1 MANPISVFDRVRKEL
16 FRYYGTPY
24 RLGDTQVEDE
34 RRAMLDREGM
44 TWREPWVEPILEYRM
59 TGQGIRGALS
69 DAGASDELADFAL
82 RGLLDPSYT
91 DIFTHQRDAV
101 RSSTSGRNVIVT
113 AGTGSGKTEAF
124 LLPLVASLLSES
136 QGWDGTSPSGP
147 SWWNGSGDFVPQR
160 VGESGR
166 IPAVRALL
174 LYPMNALVED
184 QVGRL
189 RRALDSPEA
198 RSWLDENRGGHRF
211 YFGRYTGTTPVS
223 GRPSDSWQ
231 RKRLRAALRDSA
243 ARFDRWKVD
252 PDRRYFLSSPD
263 GAEMRSRWD
272 SQAHPPDILITNY
285 SMLNI
290 MLLRDI
296 EKPIFE
302 KTREWLAA
310 DLSHVFHLVVDELHM
325 YRGTAGS
332 EVAYLVRNLLHR
344 LGLTPNSPQ
353 VRFIAT
359 SASIGGH
366 DLAARKFL
374 AEFFG
379 ADGGSFDEL
388 RGDIVR
394 RGDAPRDLA
403 AHVDQLAQNDLSPS
417 AAAEL
422 VTSIDA
428 KGAVVEA
435 ALDIAP
441 EGGST
446 VSLSELDRRLFP
458 SSGGLPA
465 GPSEPMQNLLKAI
478 ETAGK
483 DSATHDLPRLRT
495 HLFLRNVLGVWA
507 CSNESC
513 DQVEEE
519 FRSDNRVAGKL
530 YPRPRHRCDCGARVL
545 RLLYCQAC
553 GELYFEGFLAPAIEA
568 GARFVDEVRFVVGEL
583 GDLDSIPDQA
593 RVTEHALNSVLYWP
607 KPADPA
613 SIPSRWTRS
622 LKIDGNRDVYEFEF
636 FPSAYD
642 PLTGCLEHVREDR
655 RTGWRFE
662 VRTNAANDQ
671 RERIPSLPIQ
681 CPQCHADWELFTGG
695 RGVLPITDRSR
706 TRSPIRRMGTGYEK
720 VGQVVVDALIRELRE
735 DSDPIDE
742 RRRRLVLFSDSRQDA
757 AKLSGGLEKRHYQDL
772 VRELIVAELRNR
784 TTGDLE
790 LTRRYFGGERTP
802 QIAAARRRLRAEHRD
817 LHDALDDAANGDQ
830 DARREADR
838 LARHYMSG
846 LSIAQLQRVVEI
858 GLASL
863 GINPGGPDPSV
874 SGRWS
879 NSEHIAWN
887 DLYTWSDGA
896 ATRRAD
902 LIDQGEI
909 DLRQRMDDALLKECE
924 LNVFSGNGRDL
935 ESLGLATPNVL
946 GNEDAPPP
954 AGVDSDVFAQL
965 VRGCA
970 RILGDNRRLQN
981 VRYPSQDPPAHL
993 RNYVE
998 IVADRIGTNPNVLL
1012 ESVVA
1017 AWGDSVRENLLQPKG
1032 LVLQDASDKMWICE
1046 RCSRRHLDRAAGT
1059 CTTCLAKL
1067 PEEPEAVNIEDD
1079 YYAHRAS
1086 LADPFRLHC
1095 EELTGQTD
1103 REVGPLRQAHFQDIF
1118 LDNEEPR
1125 VAGIDLLSVT
1135 TTMEVGVDI
1144 GALRGVVMSNMP
1156 PQRFNYQQR
1165 VGRAGRRRDFPYS
1178 FALTLCRDRTHDEFY
1193 FEHPKRITNERP
1205 PQPYLDMGRLEI
1217 IRRTAASEALR
1228 LAYERVCNEYPD
1240 FVPGHNTH
1248 GQFGTVAGWADVRE
1262 QIADALAALRTEIA
1276 AGVDQLLLQAA
1287 APLISQRDDIIAFL
1301 ADGELVEAIDDV
1313 VDGHPANQPDLSQ
1326 HLAER
1331 GLLPMFGF
1339 PTRVRHL
1346 HLRQP
1351 KRGFEWPPR
1360 NVVDRQLDLASLEF
1374 APGSETVKD
1383 KRLHRA
1389 VGVVGY
1395 RPAGQFVQTTPD
1407 PLGPSAHTISM
1418 CQRCGTVRDVAL
1430 GDSRIV
1436 CSSCGAPDPEYRE
1449 FEFSE
1454 PAGFCTDYRPT
1465 DFEGSFTRS
1474 ARGTSPR
1481 IVPDIAGLV
1490 RAEHG
1495 GTLAFAGAGDVYV
1508 VNDNAGRSFRFAPVT
1523 SDQSDLHGAWVSIDL
1538 LDSLRQQVTVD
1549 QSRTWTG
1556 AIGVAKRTDAMLMG
1570 LRRERTGL
1578 ELLPYTPAVRAAW
1591 YSFGFLIRSAGSR
1604 LLDIG
1609 LSELQVG
1616 YSIRQLGDVDGHR
1629 TQTEIFL
1636 ADDLDNG
1643 AGYATWLGSPARLP
1657 DLILEADDRVKE
1669 LNGPEHDC
1677 DSSCPDC
1684 LRDFTNHIYHP
1695 LLDWRLARDLMH
1707 LHLDLELDVEQWGE
1721 WEERV
1726 AEAFAV
1732 AFNGQRVL
1740 LDGDVQGITFVDRVL
1755 VTHHPLER
1763 ASTSD
1768 NIELTDRVERALIH
1782 AESLVGGPGRVHF
1795 ASSFDLE
1802 RRPGHVKADM
1812 DGA

>member
-1 MANPISVFDRVRKEL
+1 MANPITVFNRVREEL
-16 FRYYGTPY
+16 FRYYGTPF
-24 RLGDTQVEDE
+24 RLSDAHVEAE

-44 TWREPWVEPILEYRM
+44 TWREPWVEPVLEYRL
-59 TGQGIRGALS
+59 TGQGVQGALS
-69 DAGASDELADFAL
+69 EAGAPDALADFAL
-82 RGLLDPSYT
+82 QGLLDPSFT

-101 RSSTSGRNVIVT
+101 RSAMDGRNVVVT

-124 LLPLVASLLSES
+124 LLPLAASLLNES
-136 QGWDGTSPSGP
+136 QGWTGTSPSGP
-147 SWWNGSGDFVPQR
+147 RWWEGSGQFVPQR
-160 VGESGR
+160 IGETGR
-166 IPAVRALL
+166 TPAVRALL

-189 RRALDSPEA
+189 RRALDSPNA
-198 RSWLDENRGGHRF
+198 RAWLDQHRGGHRF
-211 YFGRYTGTTPVS
+211 YFGRYTGATPVS
-223 GRPSDSWQ
+223 GRPTNSA
-231 RKRLRAALRDSA
+231 KRQLLKSTLKDSA
-243 ARFDRWKVD
+243 ARYDRWKDD
-252 PDRRYFLSSPD
+252 PERRYFLASPD

-272 SQAHPPDILITNY
+272 AQAHPPDILITNY

-302 KTREWLAA
+302 QTRQWLAA
-310 DLSHVFHLVVDELHM
+310 DPSHVFHLIVDELHM

-344 LGLTPNSPQ
+344 LGLTPSSPQ

-359 SASIGGH
+359 SASFGGN
-366 DLAARKFL
+366 DRAARKFL

-379 ADGGSFDEL
+379 ADGDSFDEL
-388 RGDIVR
+388 TGDIVR
-394 RGDAPRDLA
+394 RDDAPHDLA
-403 AHVDQLAQNDLSPS
+403 AHLDALAQRDLTPS

-428 KGAVVEA
+428 KGAIVEA

-446 VSLSELDRRLFP
+446 LALSELDQRLFP
-458 SSGGLPA
+458 GSGGSPA
-465 GPSEPMQNLLKAI
+465 AASEPMQHLLQII

-483 DSATHDLPRLRT
+483 VSGSHDLPRIRT

-507 CSNESC
+507 CSNKDC
-513 DQVEEE
+513 DRVDDQ
-519 FRSDNRVAGKL
+519 FRSDDRGAGKL

-553 GELYFEGFLAPAIEA
+553 GELYFEGFLAPAIEP
-568 GARFVDEVRFVVGEL
+568 GSRFVDDVRFVVGEL

-593 RVTEHALNSVLYWP
+593 RVTEHSLNSVLYWP
-607 KPADPA
+607 KAADPA
-613 SIPSRWTRS
+613 SIPNKWTRS
-622 LKIDGNRDVYEFEF
+622 LDAGGGRDTYEFEF
-636 FPSAYD
+636 FPSTYD
-642 PLTGCLEHVREDR
+642 PLTGCLDPAREDR
-655 RTGWRFE
+655 HTGWRFE
-662 VRTNAANDQ
+662 VRTSAANDQ
-671 RERIPSLPIQ
+671 RDRIPALPIQ
-681 CPQCHADWELFTGG
+681 CPQCHADWELFTSG

-720 VGQVVVDALIRELRE
+720 IGQVVVDALIRELRE
-735 DSDPIDE
+735 DSEPVEE

-772 VRELIVAELRNR
+772 VRELIVTELRNR
-784 TTGDLE
+784 TTSDLD
-790 LTRRYFGGERTP
+790 LTRRYFQGDRSPE
-802 QIAAARRRLRAEHRD
+802 AVAARQRLRAEHRD

-830 DARREADR
+830 NAQEEADR
-838 LARHYMSG
+838 LARLYLSG
-846 LSIAQLQRVVEI
+846 LSIAQLQSSVEL

-863 GINPGGPDPSV
+863 GINPSGPDPSLASRWV
-874 SGRWS
+874 SGERVDWQ
-879 NSEHIAWN
+879 
-887 DLYTWSDGA
+887 DLYSWTGGA
-896 ATRRAD
+896 VTRRAG
-902 LIDQGEI
+902 LVTPAEI
-909 DLRQRMDDALLKECE
+909 ELRQRIDDELLKECE

-935 ESLGLATPNVL
+935 ESLGLATPNVVRDE
-946 GNEDAPPP
+946 NIPPP
-954 AGVDSDVFAQL
+954 TGVDADVFAQL
-965 VRGCA
+965 VRGCV

-981 VRYPSQDPPAHL
+981 VKDPTQDPPAHL
-993 RNYVE
+993 RNYVKT
-998 IVADRIGTNPNVLL
+998 VADRIGTDPDGMLTAVI
-1012 ESVVA
+1012 A

-1032 LVLQDASDKMWICE
+1032 LVLQDASDQMWICE

-1059 CTTCLAKL
+1059 CTTCLAEL
-1067 PEEPEAVNIEDD
+1067 PDKPETVNVEDD

-1103 REVGPLRQAHFQDIF
+1103 REEGPRRQAYFQDIF
-1118 LDNEEPR
+1118 LDDEQPK

-1135 TTMEVGVDI
+1135 TTMEAGVDI

-1165 VGRAGRRRDFPYS
+1165 VGRAGRRRDPYS

-1228 LAYERVCNEYPD
+1228 LAFDRVGNDDPD
-1240 FVPGHNTH
+1240 FAPGDNTH
-1248 GQFGTVAGWADVRE
+1248 GQFGAVTNWSDVRD
-1262 QIADALAALRTEIA
+1262 QVANALTALRTEIA
-1276 AGVDQLLLQAA
+1276 AIVDQLLLEA
-1287 APLISQRDDIIAFL
+1287 APALIAQRDEIVAFL
-1301 ADGELVEAIDDV
+1301 VDGDLVAAIDEI
-1313 VDGHPANQPDLSQ
+1313 VDRHPANQSDLSQ

-1351 KRGFEWPPR
+1351 TRGYEWPPR
-1360 NVVDRQLDLASLEF
+1360 AVVDRQLDLASLEF

-1395 RPAGQFVQTTPD
+1395 RPAGQVVQTIPD
-1407 PLGPSAHTISM
+1407 PLRPSAHTISM
-1418 CQRCGTVRDVAL
+1418 CQRCGTVRDVEP
-1430 GDSRIV
+1430 GGSRIV
-1436 CSSCGAPDPEYRE
+1436 CISCGAAAPEYRE
-1449 FEFSE
+1449 FEFAE

-1481 IVPDIAGLV
+1481 IAPDVAGLV
-1490 RAEHG
+1490 RAEHA
-1495 GTLAFAGAGDVYV
+1495 GTLAFAGAGNVYV

-1523 SDQSDLHGAWVSIDL
+1523 AQDDLEGAWVSVDL
-1538 LDSLRQQVTVD
+1538 LDSLRRQVTVD
-1549 QSRTWTG
+1549 QTRTWTG

-1591 YSFGFLIRSAGSR
+1591 YSFGFLIRSAASR

-1616 YSIRQLGDVDGHR
+1616 YSIRQLGQDDNYR

-1643 AGYATWLGSPARLP
+1643 AGYATWLGSNAHLP
-1657 DLILEADDRVKE
+1657 QLIMEAEDRIKE
-1669 LNGPEHDC
+1669 LEKPEHSC

-1684 LRDFTNHIYHP
+1684 LRDFTNLIYHP

-1707 LHLDLELDVEQWGE
+1707 LHLDADLDVDEWRE

-1726 AEAFAV
+1726 ADAFAV
-1732 AFNGQRVL
+1732 AFAGQRVL
-1740 LDGDVQGITFVDRVL
+1740 LNGDVQGITFDDRIL
-1755 VTHHPLER
+1755 ITHHPLER
-1763 ASTSD
+1763 ASTAD
-1768 NIELTDRVERALIH
+1768 NVELTDRIEQALVH
-1782 AESLVGGPGRVHF
+1782 AEALVSGPEHIHF

-1802 RRPGHVKADM
+1802 RRPGYVKADM
-1812 DGA
+1812 DRA

>member
-1 MANPISVFDRVRKEL
+1 MANPVSVFNRVRKEL

-24 RLGDTQVEDE
+24 RLGDAQVEDE
-34 RRAMLDREGM
+34 RQAMLDREGM
-44 TWREPWVEPILEYRM
+44 TWREPWVEPVLEYRL
-59 TGQGIRGALS
+59 TGQGVRNALS
-69 DAGASDELADFAL
+69 DAGAPDELADFAL
-82 RGLLDPSYT
+82 RGLLDPSFT

-101 RSSTSGRNVIVT
+101 RSATSGRNVVVT

-124 LLPLVASLLSES
+124 LLPLVASLLGES
-136 QGWDGTSPSGP
+136 RDWKGTSPSGP
-147 SWWNGSGDFVPQR
+147 RWWEGSGGFVPQR
-160 VGESGR
+160 VSESGR
-166 IPAVRALL
+166 SAAVRALL

-189 RRALDSPEA
+189 RRALDSPNA
-198 RSWLDENRGGHRF
+198 QAWLDKNRGGHRF
-211 YFGRYTGTTPVS
+211 YFGRYTGATPVS
-223 GRPSDSWQ
+223 GRPTNSA
-231 RKRLRAALRDSA
+231 KRRQLRTALRDSA
-243 ARFDRWKVD
+243 ARFDRWKD
-252 PDRRYFLSSPD
+252 DFERRYFLSSPD

-296 EKPIFE
+296 EKPIFDR
-302 KTREWLAA
+302 TRQWLAA
-310 DLSHVFHLVVDELHM
+310 DPNHVFHLIVDELHM

-359 SASIGGH
+359 SASFGG
-366 DLAARKFL
+366 DNLAARKFL

-379 ADGGSFDEL
+379 ADSDSFDEL
-388 RGDIVR
+388 TGHIVR
-394 RGDAPRDLA
+394 RNDAPRELA
-403 AHVDQLAQNDLSPS
+403 IHVEQLAQKGLSPS
-417 AAAEL
+417 AAVEL

-428 KGAVVEA
+428 KGAVVEG

-446 VSLSELDRRLFP
+446 VSLSDLDQRLFP
-458 SSGGLPA
+458 ESGGLPA
-465 GPSEPMQNLLKAI
+465 QVSEPMQNLLQII
-478 ETAGK
+478 EIAGK
-483 DSATHDLPRLRT
+483 DTATHDLPRIRT

-507 CSNESC
+507 CSNKDC
-513 DQVEEE
+513 DQVEER
-519 FRSDNRVAGKL
+519 FRSADRVAGKL

-568 GARFVDEVRFVVGEL
+568 SARFIEDVRFVVGEL

-607 KPADPA
+607 KAADPA
-613 SIPSRWTRS
+613 SIPNRWTRS
-622 LKIDGNRDVYEFEF
+622 LEIGGSRDIYEFEF

-642 PLTGCLEHVREDR
+642 PLTGCLDHVREEF

-662 VRTNAANDQ
+662 VRTSAANDQ
-671 RERIPSLPIQ
+671 RERIPALPIQ
-681 CPQCHADWELFTGG
+681 CPQCHADWELFASG
-695 RGVLPITDRSR
+695 RGALPITDRSR

-720 VGQVVVDALIRELRE
+720 IGQVVVDALMREMRE
-735 DSDPIDE
+735 DSDPIEE

-772 VRELIVAELRNR
+772 VRELIVTELRNR
-784 TTGDLE
+784 TTDDLE
-790 LTRRYFGGERTP
+790 LTRRYFRGETTP
-802 QIAAARRRLRAEHRD
+802 QTTAARRRLRAGHRD

-830 DARREADR
+830 DAQREADR

-846 LSIAQLQRVVEI
+846 LSVAQLWRAVEI

-874 SGRWS
+874 SGHGS
-879 NSEHIAWN
+879 SGEHVAWN
-887 DLYTWSDGA
+887 DLYTWAGGA
-896 ATRRAD
+896 PTRRTD
-902 LIDQGEI
+902 LVSQEEI
-909 DLRQRMDDALLKECE
+909 DLRQRIDDKLLKECE

-946 GNEDAPPP
+946 RNEDTPLP
-954 AGVDSDVFAQL
+954 AGVDDDVFAQL
-965 VRGCA
+965 VRGCV

-993 RNYVE
+993 RNYVN
-998 IVADRIGTNPNVLL
+998 VVSDRIGTDPNVLRA
-1012 ESVVA
+1012 SVEA
-1017 AWGDSVRENLLQPKG
+1017 AWGDSVRENLLQPTG
-1032 LVLQDASDKMWICE
+1032 LLLQDGSDRMWICE

-1059 CTTCLAKL
+1059 CTTCLAEL
-1067 PEEPEAVNIEDD
+1067 PEEPETVNVEDD
-1079 YYAHRAS
+1079 YYAYRAN

-1103 REVGPLRQAHFQDIF
+1103 REKGPLRQAYFQDIF
-1118 LDNEEPR
+1118 LDDEEPR

-1165 VGRAGRRRDFPYS
+1165 VGRAGRRRDDPYS

-1228 LAYERVCNEYPD
+1228 LAFERVSNVDPNFD
-1240 FVPGHNTH
+1240 PGDNTH
-1248 GQFGTVAGWADVRE
+1248 GQFGAVAAWTHVRD
-1262 QIADALAALRTEIA
+1262 QVANALTALRTEIS

-1287 APLISQRDDIIAFL
+1287 APLIEQREDIVAFL
-1301 ADGELVEAIDDV
+1301 VDGKLVEAIDEV
-1313 VDGHPANQPDLSQ
+1313 VDSHHTNQPDLSQ

-1346 HLRQP
+1346 YLRQP
-1351 KRGFEWPPR
+1351 RKGYEWPPSA
-1360 NVVDRQLDLASLEF
+1360 VVDRQLDLASHEF

-1395 RPAGQFVQTTPD
+1395 QPAGQVVYTTPD
-1407 PLGPSAHTISM
+1407 PLGPSAHPISM
-1418 CQRCGTVRDVAL
+1418 CQRCGTVREVAP
-1430 GDSRIV
+1430 DSSRIA
-1436 CSSCGAPDPEYRE
+1436 CSSCGAPSPEYRE

-1474 ARGTSPR
+1474 ARGSSPR
-1481 IVPDIAGLV
+1481 IVPDIAGLT

-1495 GTLAFAGAGDVYV
+1495 GTLTFAGAGDVYV
-1508 VNDNAGRSFRFAPVT
+1508 VNDNAGQSFQFAPVT
-1523 SDQSDLHGAWVSIDL
+1523 SDQSDLHGAWVSIDF

-1549 QSRTWTG
+1549 QSRAWTG

-1570 LRRERTGL
+1570 LRRERAGL
-1578 ELLPYTPAVRAAW
+1578 ELFPYTPAVRAAW

-1616 YSIRQLGDVDGHR
+1616 YSIRQLGDVDGCR

-1636 ADDLDNG
+1636 ADALDNG
-1643 AGYATWLGSPARLP
+1643 AGYATWLGSPAHLP
-1657 DLILEADDRVKE
+1657 DLIIEANDRVKE
-1669 LNGPEHDC
+1669 LSSPDHNC

-1684 LRDFTNHIYHP
+1684 LRDYTNLIYHP
-1695 LLDWRLARDLMH
+1695 LLDWRLARDLMY
-1707 LHLDLELDVEQWGE
+1707 LHLDTELDVEQWRE

-1726 AEAFAV
+1726 AQAFAV
-1732 AFNGQRVL
+1732 AFSGQRVV
-1740 LDGDVQGITFVDRVL
+1740 LDGDVQGITFVDNIL

-1763 ASTSD
+1763 ASTLDS
-1768 NIELTDRVERALIH
+1768 IELTDRIERALIH
-1782 AESLVGGPGRVHF
+1782 AESLAGGPGRVHF

-1802 RRPGHVKADM
+1802 RRPGYVMADM